1 VVQNRFIRATLKRT
15 LFSLNENEGLIRQFT
30 GALKGPSKKFWATR
44 FLSGIVFLTA
54 TANIISFIT
63 TGKGL
68 EGKQYSPIWKTEH
81 GPFPYGYNSEFA
93 APIIPGVAR
102 HALPAMLDLVGQMD
116 TVFRMLS
123 PKDFITGRLS
133 RPLRAI
139 SNQWNG
145 SDFYDEP
152 SNDFGPGGIADSAFQ
167 LIYDLFAPFGIGPL
181 IAGVTRRAFPETEG
195 LIPFG
200 EARLGI
206 RGETIQAGGFNLRA
220 LSNERLK
227 ALWNE
232 STDPELRD
240 RIYAELKER
249 TREWQTRNIT
259 ELNNTDLRR
268 LIENPKSSAS
278 TRANAEKELKRRSDR
293 KK

>member
-1 VVQNRFIRATLKRT
+1 
-15 LFSLNENEGLIRQFT
+15 
-30 GALKGPSKKFWATR
+30 
-44 FLSGIVFLTA
+44 
-54 TANIISFIT
+54 
-63 TGKGL
+63 
-68 EGKQYSPIWKTEH
+68 
-81 GPFPYGYNSEFA
+81 
-93 APIIPGVAR
+93 
-102 HALPAMLDLVGQMD
+102 
-116 TVFRMLS
+116 
-123 PKDFITGRLS
+123 
-133 RPLRAI
+133 
-139 SNQWNG
+139 
-145 SDFYDEP
+145 
-152 SNDFGPGGIADSAFQ
+152 
-167 LIYDLFAPFGIGPL
+167 
-181 IAGVTRRAFPETEG
+181 

>member
-1 VVQNRFIRATLKRT
+1 
-15 LFSLNENEGLIRQFT
+15 
-30 GALKGPSKKFWATR
+30 
-44 FLSGIVFLTA
+44 
-54 TANIISFIT
+54 
-63 TGKGL
+63 
-68 EGKQYSPIWKTEH
+68 
-81 GPFPYGYNSEFA
+81 
-93 APIIPGVAR
+93 
-102 HALPAMLDLVGQMD
+102 MLDLVGQMD
-116 TVFRMLS
+116 TVFRILS

-181 IAGVTRRAFPETEG
+181 IRGVTRRAFPETEG

-206 RGETIQAGGFNLRA
+206 RGEAIQAGGANLRA

-232 STDPELRD
+232 SRDPELRD
-240 RIYAELKER
+240 RINAELKER
-249 TREWQTRNIT
+249 EREWQTRNIT
-259 ELNNTDLRR
+259 ELNNTDLRG

-278 TRANAEKELKRRSDR
+278 TRANAEEELKRRSDR